1 MSTAFHPQTDGQSE
15 RAVRSLKQMLRA
27 YVNQHQNDWDLLL
40 TPLEFAYNNAPNES
54 TGETPFFLNYGQHP
68 NVLSVPWSKHPIIAD
83 NDMARDYLERIR
95 KALASAKRV
104 LSAAQ
109 QRQKQ
114 YADRKCREH
123 QFQVGGKV
131 LLSTEHLRRY
141 PGAGAKRSLGP
152 VSVGPYKVLGVLADG
167 SAVRLELPPSLPIHP
182 VVNVSR
188 LQPYREDN
196 GQFPGRQQNIQPGPL
211 FVQDGQEYFVVD
223 SFLDTRSVRGGGRS
237 WKRQVYVRWKDYGPE
252 WDLWV
257 DESLLKQD
265 LGKPEFDKFMAS
277 LRG

>member
-1 MSTAFHPQTDGQSE
+1 M
-15 RAVRSLKQMLRA
+15 
-27 YVNQHQNDWDLLL
+27 
-40 TPLEFAYNNAPNES
+40 
-54 TGETPFFLNYGQHP
+54 
-68 NVLSVPWSKHPIIAD
+68 
-83 NDMARDYLERIR
+83 
-95 KALASAKRV
+95 
-104 LSAAQ
+104 
-109 QRQKQ
+109 
-114 YADRKCREH
+114 
-123 QFQVGGKV
+123 
-131 LLSTEHLRRY
+131 
-141 PGAGAKRSLGP
+141 
-152 VSVGPYKVLGVLADG
+152 
-167 SAVRLELPPSLPIHP
+167 ELPPSLPIHP
-182 VVNVSR
+182 VVNVCR

-237 WKRQVYVRWKDYGPE
+237 WKRQVYVRWKDHGPE